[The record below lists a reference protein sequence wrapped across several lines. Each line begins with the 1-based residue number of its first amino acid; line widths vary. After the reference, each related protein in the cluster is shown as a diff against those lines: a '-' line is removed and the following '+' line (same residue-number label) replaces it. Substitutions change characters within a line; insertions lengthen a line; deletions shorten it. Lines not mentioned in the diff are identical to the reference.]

1 MQYLKNY
8 IPLFVFLTMALGVI
22 SCKSD
27 KATDEEEKDEITMI
41 AESPEFQKY
50 FQVISMRTEGRTPE
64 NTQYVNDFLI
74 SNNLIREMIL
84 DPCSIVDN
92 ELVKADSQVL
102 EFLKIECTYHQAH
115 NGLMEVYDIS
125 SDSLRIV
132 TETFIEM
139 ERAKALEEQ
148 EKSRK

>member
-8 IPLFVFLTMALGVI
+8 ILLIVLLTMTLGLF

-27 KATDEEEKDEITMI
+27 KATDEEEKDEITLI
-41 AESPEFQKY
+41 AESPEFHKY
-50 FQVISMRTEGRTPE
+50 FQVISMRSDGRTPE
-64 NTQYVNDFLI
+64 STQYVNDFLLN
-74 SNNLIREMIL
+74 NNLMREMIL

-92 ELVKADSQVL
+92 ELVKADSQLVA
-102 EFLKIECTYHQAH
+102 FLKLECTYSRAH
-115 NGLMEVYDIS
+115 NVLIDKFDLS
-125 SDSLRIV
+125 SDSLRMV
-132 TETFIEM
+132 TQTFVEM